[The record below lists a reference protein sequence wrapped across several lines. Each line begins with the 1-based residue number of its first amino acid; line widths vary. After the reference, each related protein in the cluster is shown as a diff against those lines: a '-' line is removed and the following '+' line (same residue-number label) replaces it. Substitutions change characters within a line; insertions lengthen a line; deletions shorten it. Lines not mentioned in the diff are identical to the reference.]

1 MRPDGEGSVLPPVLL
16 QYWQVVLRWKWV
28 MIAIIA
34 IALVAGLLA
43 TLLATPQ
50 YTATVRLEISREFKN
65 VTKVEGLESERSG
78 QNIEFFQTQYSL
90 LEARSLAERV
100 ARRLRLAADER
111 LFNAHG
117 AVPAPED
124 AMFENRTSARALSSA
139 RLKQVVDLLLAH
151 VQVTPVR
158 GSSLV
163 DVNYTPRHG
172 ILAVAG
178 Q

>member
-1 MRPDGEGSVLPPVLL
+1 MISKTVPLRSEELGMRPDGEGSVLPPVLL

-78 QNIEFFQTQYSL
+78 QNIEF
-90 LEARSLAERV
+90 
-100 ARRLRLAADER
+100 
-111 LFNAHG
+111 
-117 AVPAPED
+117 
-124 AMFENRTSARALSSA
+124 
-139 RLKQVVDLLLAH
+139 
-151 VQVTPVR
+151 
-158 GSSLV
+158 
-163 DVNYTPRHG
+163 
-172 ILAVAG
+172 
-178 Q
+178 